1 MTDDYGGGGGDRFMI
16 VVVEMAMYICCVHNI
31 IKYTLNH

>member
-16 VVVEMAMYICCVHNI
+16 VVVEMAMYI
-31 IKYTLNH
+31 YTVYTI